1 MSRVS
6 VGWVSG
12 ACAAVAMVAAVAPVM
27 RAQAPVP
34 AAAAASAASAD
45 LARGA
50 YLVEEVAQCGRCHSP
65 VDSAGE
71 RDQTR
76 WLVGGALDV
85 APTVAKENWAMI
97 APRKSAGHR
106 RAVHHADDDRH
117 LSQWAAHEA
126 SYAPVPHGADRRR
139 SRAGLS
145 EVARWPR
152 AQAAV
157 VGRRRLFSRRAV

>member
-6 VGWVSG
+6 VGWVTG

-34 AAAAASAASAD
+34 AAAAAPAD

-50 YLVEEVAQCGRCHSP
+50 YIVEEVAQCGRCHSP

-97 APRKSAGHR
+97 APRLAGNPPGTAEQFITLMTTGISRNGRPMRRPMPQFHMTQTDAEAVLAYLKSLDGHER
-106 RAVHHADDDRH
+106 KKR
-117 LSQWAAHEA
+117 
-126 SYAPVPHGADRRR
+126 
-139 SRAGLS
+139 
-145 EVARWPR
+145 
-152 AQAAV
+152 
-157 VGRRRLFSRRAV
+157 

>member
-34 AAAAASAASAD
+34 AAAAPAD

-71 RDQTR
+71 RDQMR
-76 WLVGGALDV
+76 WLAGGALDV
-85 APTVAKENWAMI
+85 APTVAKENWAMT
-97 APRKSAGHR
+97 APRLAGNPPGTAEQFITLMTTGISRNGRPMRRPMPQFHMTRTDAEAVLAYLKSL
-106 RAVHHADDDRH
+106 D
-117 LSQWAAHEA
+117 
-126 SYAPVPHGADRRR
+126 
-139 SRAGLS
+139 
-145 EVARWPR
+145 
-152 AQAAV
+152 
-157 VGRRRLFSRRAV
+157 GRERKTR